1 MTTLNQLQQTAEA
14 LTQHTFNNTYNT
26 YRELCI
32 YRGAVLTKAAE
43 KFEALNMA
51 PEADALNQLTDHTF
65 VEDATEEEMGV
76 AYVYASG
83 IDESI
88 GNNYD
93 TDTVVPAILWLQ
105 LIGETNQAI
114 LEVSDEDESK
124 IARLDGN
131 FVNGIVNKMIS
142 NFAS

>member
-1 MTTLNQLQQTAEA
+1 MTALNQLQQTAVTF
-14 LTQHTFNNTYNT
+14 TQNAFDNNFNT

-43 KFEALNMA
+43 KFEMA
-51 PEADALNQLTDHTF
+51 PEADALNELTDQTF

-76 AYVYASG
+76 AYVFASG

-93 TDTVVPAILWLQ
+93 TNTNVPAILWLL
-105 LIGETNQAI
+105 LILETNRAI
-114 LEVSDEDESK
+114 VQVSNEDESET
-124 IARLDGN
+124 ARLEASLVSSVVTKM
-131 FVNGIVNKMIS
+131 VNSVI
-142 NFAS
+142 A